1 MEDDPSSFPLA
12 RRLGMATRPTGTG
25 SAESRLTVGPEHLNP
40 HGAVHGA
47 VIFAMVD
54 TAMGAATMSVLPE
67 GRLCASID
75 VQLRFLAPVF
85 DGSLRATAEVVKAG
99 KKVVHL
105 QARVLDHDGR
115 VVAFGTGAFSVL
127 TAR

>member
-1 MEDDPSSFPLA
+1 MLA
-12 RRLGMATRPTGTG
+12 LATDMARVSLPVARGG
-25 SAESRLTVGPEHLNP
+25 FSPRSAEARLTVGPEHLNP

-47 VIFAMVD
+47 VLFAMVD

-75 VQLRFLAPVF
+75 VQMRFLAPVF
-85 DGSLRATAEVVKAG
+85 DGSLAATAEVIKAG

-105 QARVLDHDGR
+105 QARVLDHDDR
-115 VVAFGTGAFSVL
+115 VVAFGTGAFSVFD
-127 TAR
+127 AP